1 MCKNSIKIHIKF
13 DVCVL
18 NLQSLTLKH
27 NDLIKFKFSIR
38 SFYFFFFA
46 FFCCYRRICRHPTYG
61 YLYFLVNFVLTSEII
76 GFIPQLRVLTNMSIQ
91 SLDSPRAS
99 NINVCSVFSSLIPKD
114 SGLGATLHPTT
125 RVSSDPHVAIIEK
138 Q

>member
-38 SFYFFFFA
+38 SFFFFFC
-46 FFCCYRRICRHPTYG
+46 FFVATGESKDTPPMVTCT
-61 YLYFLVNFVLTSEII
+61 FLVNFVLTNEII

-91 SLDSPRAS
+91 SLDSLRAS
-99 NINVCSVFSSLIPKD
+99 NSNVCSVFSSLKQKD
-114 SGLGATLHPTT
+114 QGLGATLHPTT